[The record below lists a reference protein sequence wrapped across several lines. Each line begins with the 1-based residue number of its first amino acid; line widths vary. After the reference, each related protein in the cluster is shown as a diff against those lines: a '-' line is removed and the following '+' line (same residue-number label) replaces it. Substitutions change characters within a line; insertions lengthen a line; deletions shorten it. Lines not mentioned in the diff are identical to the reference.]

1 MLQEIELL
9 NVDYNKN
16 DCWYFENDEWIS
28 ELYQLDKATLTGNIY
43 IDQIREHDYNKYLDK

>member
-16 DCWYFENDEWIS
+16 DCWYFKNDEWIS

-43 IDQIREHDYNKYLDK
+43 IDVIREPDYDKYLDR